1 MLVKNVEMKANVNL
15 KQKVIL
21 NGKLNLT

>member
-15 KQKVIL
+15 KQ
-21 NGKLNLT
+21 